1 MIIENENAVLTTET
15 AYKSISKHYKIT
27 NKSLN
32 YKGII
37 SIAAGG
43 YNDGF

>member
-15 AYKSISKHYKIT
+15 ALTRANKHYKNT

-32 YKGII
+32 YKRII

-43 YNDGF
+43 YYDGF

>member
-15 AYKSISKHYKIT
+15 ALTKANKQYKNTKKSID
-27 NKSLN
+27 

-43 YNDGF
+43 YYDGF